1 LRIVGSNPSA
11 SVRSLEQL
19 PGVKVT
25 GHVPDVRPYLAEATV
40 AIAPL
45 RIARGTQNKVLECM
59 AAGVPVVSSPQAA
72 RGIQAVPGEH
82 LLVAEEA
89 RSFVGQ
95 VLDVIRNPELRSR
108 LAAQGR
114 QQVLNTH
121 SWSASMKLLDELIET
136 LP

>member
-1 LRIVGSNPSA
+1 
-11 SVRSLEQL
+11 
-19 PGVKVT
+19 
-25 GHVPDVRPYLAEATV
+25 
-40 AIAPL
+40 
-45 RIARGTQNKVLECM
+45 M